1 MLLSSKLQANCTI
14 AKFILQ
20 QTFKKRPCSVLYST
34 VCYGRIQAYIWQ
46 FIEMQSD
53 KSEIIHTRLIDLGY
67 YIYQI
72 LKHDFILSSASQFEV
87 RKNCFS
93 CTTFLKK
100 DKVYP
105 NSLEA
110 VKDIPSG
117 ATLLVGGF
125 GICGT
130 PAGLIKALVQTKVKD
145 LTIISNNCG
154 LENFGI
160 GWLLTNRQIKRMVS
174 SYVGEN
180 EEFMR
185 QYKNGELELEIIP
198 QGTLAERIRAG
209 GAGIPAFYTPTGRS
223 TLIEEGGWPIK
234 FKKEGGVMMI
244 SEGKERRN
252 FNGTPYIME
261 TAIRSDF
268 SLIKAF
274 KADRS
279 GNLIFRKSARNFN
292 PPMCKAGTISIVEVE
307 ELVEVGDL
315 DPENIDVTGIY
326 VDRIVKSNY
335 EKPIENLILSAKN
348 LEINPS
354 SEIHHRIARR
364 AVVEFKKG
372 MYVNLGIGIPS
383 ICASYISKDM
393 DVTFQCEN
401 GVLGMGPYPMKDEED
416 ADLINAAKESIT
428 VLKGASYFSS
438 DESFAMIRG
447 GHLDVAVLDGMQVSQ
462 YGDLANWLNPKQMTK
477 GMGSSMDLVSSLNS
491 RIIVCMEHLTPDG
504 EPKIV
509 QSCELPLTGEKCVDM
524 IITERCVF
532 TVDKLNGLTLVELG
546 DNVTIE
552 NVIESTGC
560 EFQVADVVMPMK
572 DIN

>member
-1 MLLSSKLQANCTI
+1 MLQNLFYNKVSNTLWRPLQHMFDCNLCYWLI
-14 AKFILQ
+14 
-20 QTFKKRPCSVLYST
+20 QTS
-34 VCYGRIQAYIWQ
+34 IWQ

-53 KSEIIHTRLIDLGY
+53 KSKIIHTRCRRTAFHAL
-67 YIYQI
+67 
-72 LKHDFILSSASQFEV
+72 H
-87 RKNCFS
+87 
-93 CTTFLKK
+93 
-100 DKVYP
+100 KVYP

-160 GWLLTNRQIKRMVS
+160 GWLLTNRQAKM
-174 SYVGEN
+174 
-180 EEFMR
+180 
-185 QYKNGELELEIIP
+185 KNLCGNTKM
-198 QGTLAERIRAG
+198 GTLAERIRAG

-261 TAIRSDF
+261 TAIKSDF

-307 ELVEVGDL
+307 ELVEVGEL

-348 LEINPS
+348 LEINPT

-401 GVLGMGPYPMKDEED
+401 GVLGMGPYPKKDEED

-447 GHLDVAVLDGMQVSQ
+447 YVHT
-462 YGDLANWLNPKQMTK
+462 ANL
-477 GMGSSMDLVSSLNS
+477 
-491 RIIVCMEHLTPDG
+491 H
-504 EPKIV
+504 
-509 QSCELPLTGEKCVDM
+509 
-524 IITERCVF
+524 
-532 TVDKLNGLTLVELG
+532 
-546 DNVTIE
+546 
-552 NVIESTGC
+552 
-560 EFQVADVVMPMK
+560 
-572 DIN
+572 

>member
-1 MLLSSKLQANCTI
+1 MNSFYHQLRSLKYSM
-14 AKFILQ
+14 
-20 QTFKKRPCSVLYST
+20 FK
-34 VCYGRIQAYIWQ
+34 
-46 FIEMQSD
+46 M
-53 KSEIIHTRLIDLGY
+53 
-67 YIYQI
+67 
-72 LKHDFILSSASQFEV
+72 

-105 NSLEA
+105 NPLEA
-110 VKDIPSG
+110 VKDVPSG

-130 PAGLIKALVQTKVKD
+130 PAGLLKALVQTKIKD

-185 QYKNGELELEIIP
+185 QYKDGELELEIIP

-244 SEGKERRN
+244 SEGKERRS
-252 FNGTPYIME
+252 FNGMPYIME
-261 TAIRSDF
+261 TAIKSDF
-268 SLIKAF
+268 ALIKAF

-307 ELVEVGDL
+307 ELVEVGEL
-315 DPENIDVTGIY
+315 DPEDIDVSGIY

-348 LEINPS
+348 LEINPT

-364 AVVEFKKG
+364 AVAEFKKG

-383 ICASYISKDM
+383 ICASYISKNM
-393 DVTFQCEN
+393 DITFQCEN
-401 GVLGMGPYPMKDEED
+401 GVLGMGPYPKKDEED
-416 ADLINAAKESIT
+416 ADLINAAQESIT

-438 DESFAMIRG
+438 DESFGMIRG

-462 YGDLANWLNPKQMTK
+462 YGDLANWFNPKKMNK
-477 GMGSSMDLVSSLNS
+477 GMGSAMDLVSSPNS

-546 DNVTIE
+546 DNVSIE

>member
-1 MLLSSKLQANCTI
+1 MDCLCNRLICVAPVIATAALSETFSFDKLLVTDPSGC
-14 AKFILQ
+14 
-20 QTFKKRPCSVLYST
+20 
-34 VCYGRIQAYIWQ
+34 
-46 FIEMQSD
+46 D
-53 KSEIIHTRLIDLGY
+53 RLIDVGY

-72 LKHDFILSSASQFEV
+72 LKHEFILSSASQFEVFHV

-105 NSLEA
+105 NPLEA
-110 VKDIPSG
+110 VKDVPSG

-130 PAGLIKALVQTKVKD
+130 PAGLLKALVQTKIKD
-145 LTIISNNCG
+145 LTIISSNCG

-160 GWLLTNRQIKRMVS
+160 GWLLTSRQIKRMVS

-185 QYKNGELELEIIP
+185 QYKDGELELEIIP

-252 FNGTPYIME
+252 FNGMPYIME
-261 TAIRSDF
+261 TAIKSDF
-268 SLIKAF
+268 ALIKAF

-307 ELVEVGDL
+307 ELVEVGEL
-315 DPENIDVTGIY
+315 DPEDIDVSGIY

-348 LEINPS
+348 LEINPT

-364 AVVEFKKG
+364 AVAEFKKG
-372 MYVNLGIGIPS
+372 IQPWYWHS
-383 ICASYISKDM
+383 IYLCLLYFKRHGY
-393 DVTFQCEN
+393 N
-401 GVLGMGPYPMKDEED
+401 GPYPKKDEED

-462 YGDLANWLNPKQMTK
+462 YGDLANWFNPKKMIK
-477 GMGSSMDLVSSLNS
+477 GMGSAMDLVSSPNS

-546 DNVTIE
+546 DNVSIE

>member
-160 GWLLTNRQIKRMVS
+160 GWLLTNRQAKT
-174 SYVGEN
+174 
-180 EEFMR
+180 
-185 QYKNGELELEIIP
+185 KNLCDNTKM
-198 QGTLAERIRAG
+198 GTLAERIRAG

>member
-1 MLLSSKLQANCTI
+1 MNSFYHQLRSLKYSM
-14 AKFILQ
+14 
-20 QTFKKRPCSVLYST
+20 FK
-34 VCYGRIQAYIWQ
+34 
-46 FIEMQSD
+46 
-53 KSEIIHTRLIDLGY
+53 
-67 YIYQI
+67 
-72 LKHDFILSSASQFEV
+72 V

-105 NSLEA
+105 NPLEA
-110 VKDIPSG
+110 VKDVPSG

-130 PAGLIKALVQTKVKD
+130 PAGLLKALVQTKIKD

-160 GWLLTNRQIKRMVS
+160 GWLLTNRQWTFILLNIDSDMKCRICTSLTISSGCVAFVYSNIKRMVS

-185 QYKNGELELEIIP
+185 QYKDGELELEIIP

-252 FNGTPYIME
+252 FNGMPYIME
-261 TAIRSDF
+261 TAIKSDF
-268 SLIKAF
+268 ALIKAF

-307 ELVEVGDL
+307 ELVEVGEL
-315 DPENIDVTGIY
+315 DPEDIDVSGIY

-335 EKPIENLILSAKN
+335 EKPVENLILSAKN
-348 LEINPS
+348 LEINPT

-364 AVVEFKKG
+364 AVAEFKKG

-393 DVTFQCEN
+393 DITFQCEN
-401 GVLGMGPYPMKDEED
+401 GVLGMGPYPKKDEED

-462 YGDLANWLNPKQMTK
+462 YGDLANWFNPKKMIK
-477 GMGSSMDLVSSLNS
+477 GMGSAMDLVSSPNS

-546 DNVTIE
+546 DNVSME

>member
-1 MLLSSKLQANCTI
+1 MN
-14 AKFILQ
+14 
-20 QTFKKRPCSVLYST
+20 
-34 VCYGRIQAYIWQ
+34 
-46 FIEMQSD
+46 
-53 KSEIIHTRLIDLGY
+53 RLTDVGY

-72 LKHDFILSSASQFEV
+72 LKHEFILSSASQFEV

-105 NSLEA
+105 NPLEA
-110 VKDIPSG
+110 VKDVPSG

-130 PAGLIKALVQTKVKD
+130 PAGLLKALVQTKIKD

-185 QYKNGELELEIIP
+185 QYKDGELELEIIP

-252 FNGTPYIME
+252 FNGMPYIME
-261 TAIRSDF
+261 TAIKSDF
-268 SLIKAF
+268 ALIKAF

-307 ELVEVGDL
+307 ELVEVGEL
-315 DPENIDVTGIY
+315 DPEDIDVSGIY

-348 LEINPS
+348 LEINPT

-364 AVVEFKKG
+364 A
-372 MYVNLGIGIPS
+372 
-383 ICASYISKDM
+383 
-393 DVTFQCEN
+393 
-401 GVLGMGPYPMKDEED
+401 GPYPKKDEED
-416 ADLINAAKESIT
+416 ADLINAAQESIT

-462 YGDLANWLNPKQMTK
+462 YGDLANWFNPKKMIK
-477 GMGSSMDLVSSLNS
+477 GMGSAMDLVSSPNS

-546 DNVTIE
+546 DNVSIE

>member
-1 MLLSSKLQANCTI
+1 MISFCHQLRSLKYSV
-14 AKFILQ
+14 
-20 QTFKKRPCSVLYST
+20 FK
-34 VCYGRIQAYIWQ
+34 
-46 FIEMQSD
+46 
-53 KSEIIHTRLIDLGY
+53 
-67 YIYQI
+67 
-72 LKHDFILSSASQFEV
+72 V

-401 GVLGMGPYPMKDEED
+401 GVLGMVG
-416 ADLINAAKESIT
+416 S
-428 VLKGASYFSS
+428 
-438 DESFAMIRG
+438 
-447 GHLDVAVLDGMQVSQ
+447 VS
-462 YGDLANWLNPKQMTK
+462 N
-477 GMGSSMDLVSSLNS
+477 
-491 RIIVCMEHLTPDG
+491 
-504 EPKIV
+504 
-509 QSCELPLTGEKCVDM
+509 
-524 IITERCVF
+524 ER
-532 TVDKLNGLTLVELG
+532 
-546 DNVTIE
+546 
-552 NVIESTGC
+552 
-560 EFQVADVVMPMK
+560 
-572 DIN
+572 